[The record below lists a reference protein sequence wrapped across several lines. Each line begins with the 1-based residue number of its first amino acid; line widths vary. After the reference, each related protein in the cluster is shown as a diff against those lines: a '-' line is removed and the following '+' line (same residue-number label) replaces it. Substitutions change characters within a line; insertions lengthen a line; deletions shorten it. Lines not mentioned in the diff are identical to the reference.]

1 MTEKELT
8 RIPEKKPLSLEEI
21 QANLKLTI
29 ENAKVIRDNSILEIK
44 RSEAILKE
52 VNKQLAKA

>member
-1 MTEKELT
+1 MSDLT
-8 RIPEKKPLSLEEI
+8 PASEKKPLSLEEI
-21 QANLKLTI
+21 QANLEKTI
-29 ENAKVIRDNSILEIK
+29 ANAKLIRDNSILEIK